1 MSMKRIVLAAFALAA
16 LASYGVFAQDQ
27 PQQPMSFFV
36 ASTGPGNGGNLGGLS
51 GADKQCQTL
60 AAAVGAGNRTW
71 HAYLSTV
78 PAGGQPGIN
87 ARDRIGN
94 GPWYNAKGQLIA
106 SNLADLHS
114 DRNNI
119 RKPSALNEKGAEVNG
134 VGDQPNMHDMLTG
147 SDWEGR
153 YPPGAA
159 NVMTCNNWTS
169 NSDTDRAIVGHHD
182 RLGGGSASWNATHH
196 SAGCSQPALVKT
208 GGNGLFFCFATD

>member
-1 MSMKRIVLAAFALAA
+1 MSMKRIVLAAFVLTV
-16 LASYGVFAQDQ
+16 LASYGVFAQNQ

-36 ASTGPGNGGNLGGLS
+36 ASAGPGNGGNLGGLA

-71 HAYLSTV
+71 RAYLSTV

-119 RKPSALNEKGAEVNG
+119 RKPSALSEKGAEVNG
-134 VGDQPNMHDMLTG
+134 VGDQPNMHVKPRSPVRRSLRPRDEFPLRTYTG
-147 SDWEGR
+147 
-153 YPPGAA
+153 
-159 NVMTCNNWTS
+159 T
-169 NSDTDRAIVGHHD
+169 
-182 RLGGGSASWNATHH
+182 
-196 SAGCSQPALVKT
+196 
-208 GGNGLFFCFATD
+208 